1 LIAGGATRA
10 ALRAAG
16 ERVLVSCGGRDWTG
30 RELDAAIDVCA
41 WRLSDIAGV
50 VGLWAWNSAELLCAH
65 LAAERAG
72 LTRIAIDPEAPSAE
86 AAAILRAAGVSVVL
100 TDADHD
106 APDGFAVISLD
117 SGLGAG
123 ASADPGALSG
133 PGAGVGTS
141 PGPRAVSGGSPGRE
155 VDGGDI
161 ALLISRGFAGGDG
174 ALLTIPLSFANWEA
188 HMDLAAALF
197 TDGTYGPAAAEP
209 RFLTVQQLQY
219 GTGLVGS
226 FPFLRMGLP
235 QVILRR
241 FDAADVAE
249 AVERHHITSTFM
261 VPGMVTRLAAAY
273 RADGRA
279 EAELRILYGGAPFP
293 AADLRSALDA
303 FGPRLVQLYGRF
315 EGGWPIT
322 VLGEREHERIAAGD
336 QVLAGSCGRPVAGID
351 VALQPVPGGTVPGGT
366 VPGGTVPGGAGTQLR
381 VRSGC
386 VSPSFR
392 GPDGW
397 CDLGDLARQDG
408 DGYVYLEGR
417 IDGMINTGSF
427 HVYPAEV
434 EAAVAAEFPAALT
447 VKVSGRPDPKWGQ
460 AVVAELSWPAGAA
473 VPDRAEFRRLM
484 SARLAKYKIPTLVE
498 HNLAEQPAHDGGKEH
513 RH

>member
-1 LIAGGATRA
+1 VIAGAATRA
-10 ALRAAG
+10 ALQAAG
-16 ERVLVSCGGRDWTG
+16 QRALVTAGGRDWTAD
-30 RELDAAIDVCA
+30 ELDAAIDA
-41 WRLSDIAGV
+41 RARQLSEIAGPDAT
-50 VGLWAWNSAELLCAH
+50 VGLWAWNSAALLCAH

-72 LTRIAIDPEAPSAE
+72 LTRIAIDPQAPAAE
-86 AAAILRAAGVSVVL
+86 AAAVLAAAGVAVVL
-100 TDADHD
+100 TDADHT
-106 APDGFAVISLD
+106 APDGFWAISLD
-117 SGLGAG
+117 T
-123 ASADPGALSG
+123 G
-133 PGAGVGTS
+133 PGAGAG
-141 PGPRAVSGGSPGRE
+141 PGPFPSRE
-155 VDGGDI
+155 VDAGDT

-188 HMDLAAALF
+188 HMNLAAALF

-241 FDAADVAE
+241 FDAAAVAS
-249 AVERHHITSTFM
+249 AVERHRVTSTFM

-273 RADGRA
+273 EGRPETA
-279 EAELRILYGGAPFP
+279 LRILYGGAPFP
-293 AADLRSALDA
+293 AADLSAALGV

-315 EGGWPIT
+315 ESGWPIT

-336 QVLAGSCGRPVAGID
+336 LALAGSCGRTVAGID
-351 VALQPVPGGTVPGGT
+351 VALEP
-366 VPGGTVPGGAGTQLR
+366 VPGGAGRQLR

-386 VSPSFR
+386 VSPSFA

-397 CDLGDLARQDG
+397 CDLGDLARQDA

-434 EAAVAAEFPAALT
+434 EAAVGAEFPAALT
-447 VKVSGRPDPKWGQ
+447 VKVSGRPDPQWGQ
-460 AVVAELSWPAGAA
+460 AVGAELSWPAGAA
-473 VPDRAEFRRLM
+473 VPDRAEFRRRM
-484 SARLAKYKIPTLVE
+484 SARLAKYKIPTLIE
-498 HNLAEQPAHDGGKEH
+498 HNRG
-513 RH
+513 